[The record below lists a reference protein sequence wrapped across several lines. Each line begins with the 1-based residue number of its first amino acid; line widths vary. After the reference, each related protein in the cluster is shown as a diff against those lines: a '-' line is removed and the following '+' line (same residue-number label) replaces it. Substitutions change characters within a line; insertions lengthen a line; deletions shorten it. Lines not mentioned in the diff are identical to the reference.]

1 MAAITFNPAHKY
13 VVWLDHSGANGKI
26 IKADELE
33 VTTAGVLVF
42 SSRGDD
48 GVMHVTEV
56 VPAGAY
62 AHFNWYGDAD
72 AVTGV
77 TLPEG

>member
-13 VVWLDHSGANGKI
+13 VVWFDFSGDNGRI
-26 IKADELE
+26 IMADEIE
-33 VTTAGVLVF
+33 VTTAGVLIF

-48 GVMHVTEV
+48 GVAYVTEV
-56 VPAGAY
+56 IPASAY

-72 AVTGV
+72 VVPGV
-77 TLPEG
+77 TLPAG